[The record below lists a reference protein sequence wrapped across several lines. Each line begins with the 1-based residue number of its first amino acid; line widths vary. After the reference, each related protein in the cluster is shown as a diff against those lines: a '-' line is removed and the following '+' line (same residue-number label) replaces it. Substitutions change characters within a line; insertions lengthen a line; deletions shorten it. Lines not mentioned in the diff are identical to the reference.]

1 MKQKIILSAK
11 IVLVVLMVL
20 IAIMGTYMSSYNLAE
35 DEAAEALKS
44 TETVT
49 VEKIS
54 GIKYAFVPKGE
65 IKAGLIF
72 YPGAKVEWIAYA
84 PVMQEMANKGIL
96 CVLCHMP
103 GNIAFFNTNAANG
116 IQKKYS
122 SVKDWYI
129 GGHSLG
135 GVVAAN
141 YVSGHLDE
149 YKGIIFFAS
158 YTTKDLSNS
167 NLKCLSLLGDKDTV
181 LDMDSYNKNKSNMPK
196 NAIEYTIKG
205 GCHSYFGVYCPQDG
219 DGVPEIERDEQIKI
233 IAEQTSNFIY
243 E

>member
-1 MKQKIILSAK
+1 MKQKILLSVKIILAV
-11 IVLVVLMVL
+11 ITVLV
-20 IAIMGTYMSSYNLAE
+20 AFMGTYMSAYNTAE
-35 DEAAEALKS
+35 VKADEALKS
-44 TETVT
+44 TEMVK
-49 VEKIS
+49 VERMS

-65 IKAGLIF
+65 IKAGFIF

-84 PVMQEMANKGIL
+84 PVMQELANKGIL

-103 GNIAFFNTNAANG
+103 GNIALFNTNAANG
-116 IQKKYS
+116 IQKKYPN
-122 SVKDWYI
+122 VNNWYI

-141 YVSGHLDE
+141 YVSEYLEE

-158 YTTKDLSNS
+158 YTTKDLSKT
-167 NLKCLSLLGDKDTV
+167 NLKCLSILGDRDTI
-181 LDMDSYNKNKSNMPK
+181 LDIDSYNKNKSNMPLGT
-196 NAIEYTIKG
+196 IEYTIKG

-219 DGVPEIERDEQIKI
+219 DGFPGIERDEQIKI
-233 IAEQTSNFIY
+233 IAEQTYNFIY